1 MNSLFIG
8 LLYYCLLISSSGKKE
23 KEKLHVSGNKKPA
36 VSGNIIKEV
45 LYKTY
50 SFYSVFISRGSWK
63 LICDNSSLYI
73 QNNYQ
78 HNQLLVLSKVNNG
91 FVFYTNNSSVLR
103 YP

>member
-1 MNSLFIG
+1 MNIVFIG
-8 LLYYCLLISSSGKKE
+8 LLYYCLLISSAGDKGKQ
-23 KEKLHVSGNKKPA
+23 KLDVSGNKKPA

-45 LYKTY
+45 LYKRH
-50 SFYSVFISRGSWK
+50 SFFSVFISRESWK

-73 QNNYQ
+73 QNNCE

-91 FVFYTNNSSVLR
+91 FVFYTYNSSVLR

>member
-1 MNSLFIG
+1 MYSLLIG
-8 LLYYCLLISSSGKKE
+8 LLYYCLLISSAGDKCKR
-23 KEKLHVSGNKKPA
+23 KLHVLGNKKPA

-91 FVFYTNNSSVLR
+91 FVYYTNNSSILR

>member
-1 MNSLFIG
+1 MYSLLIG
-8 LLYYCLLISSSGKKE
+8 LLYYCLLISSNGEKGKQM
-23 KEKLHVSGNKKPA
+23 LYIFGNKKPA

-91 FVFYTNNSSVLR
+91 FVYYTNNSSILR

>member
-1 MNSLFIG
+1 MNVVFIG
-8 LLYYCLLISSSGKKE
+8 LLYYCLLISSNGEKE
-23 KEKLHVSGNKKPA
+23 KQKLHVSGNKKPA
-36 VSGNIIKEV
+36 FSSNIIKEV

-63 LICDNSSLYI
+63 LICDNSSFYI
-73 QNNYQ
+73 QNNYE